1 MTDPSPPIALQ
12 PVRVTPILLGIC
24 VVVFIAMVAS
34 GISAFEPQVDQ
45 LIHWGA
51 NYGPRTLTGEWWR
64 LVTSMFVH
72 IGLIHLLLNG
82 YCLFQ
87 LGTLAESLFGARRF
101 AALYLLSGLGG
112 SLLSLAIHPL
122 TVAAGASG
130 AIFGVAGALLALH
143 KRKLVDRLPSMRAA
157 LRSIVPFVLYNLAA
171 GLRPGIDNAAHV
183 GGLMTGLALG
193 TLLPL
198 QTAADDSAQRRAT
211 QAISGVMAILVAAWV
226 AVSRLQAPIAR
237 FHAAA
242 LLVDSGNA
250 SAGLPVLRRVAAQ
263 RPRFA
268 QAQFAIG
275 IALVQLDSAEQALG
289 PLREAVRLDSTNSA
303 YVDEI
308 GIAFYHLRQ
317 WDSAN
322 ANFARALRLD
332 PTSVRAAF
340 NSGLALVN
348 GGHPEAAIERFR
360 SVIAQEPD
368 SQRVRRI
375 LGEAYLEADS
385 VRQAIAELDTV
396 LARSP
401 LDAIAHYFRGTAYER
416 LKDVAR
422 ARIDLE
428 TAAATTDTSREA
440 RAYAARA
447 RDILQHLL
455 QPPAPRE

>member
-24 VVVFIAMVAS
+24 VVVYIVMVAS
-34 GISAFEPQVDQ
+34 GVSAFEPQVDQ
-45 LIHWGA
+45 LIRWGA
-51 NYGPRTLTGEWWR
+51 NYGPRTLNGEWWR
-64 LVTSMFVH
+64 LATSMFVH
-72 IGLIHLLLNG
+72 IGLVHLLLNG

-87 LGTLAESLFGARRF
+87 LGTLAERLFGARRF
-101 AALYLLSGLGG
+101 AALYLLSGLAG
-112 SLLSLAIHPL
+112 SLVSLTIHPL
-122 TVAAGASG
+122 IVAAGASG
-130 AIFGVAGALLALH
+130 AIFGVAGGLLALH
-143 KRKLVDRLPSMRAA
+143 RRKLLDGLPSMRAA
-157 LRSIVPFVLYNLAA
+157 LRSIVPFVLYNLVA

-183 GGLMTGLALG
+183 GGLVTGLTLG
-193 TLLPL
+193 ALLPL
-198 QTAADDSAQRRAT
+198 QTADNESGQRRAT
-211 QAISGVMAILVAAWV
+211 QAISGVTAILVTAWV
-226 AVSRLQAPIAR
+226 AVSKLQAPIAT

-242 LLVDSGNA
+242 RLVDSGNA

-340 NSGLALVN
+340 NSGLSLLN
-348 GGHPEAAIERFR
+348 GEHFEAAIERFR

-368 SQRVRRI
+368 SQRVRRT
-375 LGEAYLEADS
+375 LAEAFLAADS

-401 LDAIAHYFRGTAYER
+401 MDAIAHYYRGTAYGR
-416 LKDVAR
+416 LQDVAR

-428 TAAATTDTSREA
+428 AAAAATDTSKQV
-440 RAYAARA
+440 RAYAAEA
-447 RDILQHLL
+447 RGALQYLS
-455 QPPAPRE
+455 QPPAPHE